1 MLGWALPPLTL
12 HMQTSVEIPC
22 PPLPLDICVSVRYN
36 QRWMVGGGWGND
48 LLQSGI
54 VTAPAQHRDSP
65 HSAPGADVTS
75 PGLMM
80 EQWHRHI
87 FSLLFDWSHCQS
99 DFFLCFHALAA
110 DDSDYIEDFND
121 KIGNYISKVAGLEE
135 GTWKTLTC
143 WPHLI
148 SMQILLKQEL
158 LPTKDWLTDNW
169 PIEIGVSRLGT
180 CRVGEHGAE
189 AQATLPSSQTP
200 LRNEFIRTGSFTID
214 LLWKVRFCGYL
225 FSRQSRQWP

>member
-1 MLGWALPPLTL
+1 MW
-12 HMQTSVEIPC
+12 VW
-22 PPLPLDICVSVRYN
+22 DIIRDGCWS
-36 QRWMVGGGWGND
+36 GWGND

-54 VTAPAQHRDSP
+54 VTGPAGQRDSP

-99 DFFLCFHALAA
+99 DFFLCFHALAP

-121 KIGNYISKVAGLEE
+121 KIGDYISQVAARRR
-135 GTWKTLTC
+135 GTCEHLNMLTPPNINANIVKYKRLC
-143 WPHLI
+143 CPR
-148 SMQILLKQEL
+148 EL

-169 PIEIGVSRLGT
+169 PIEIGGAGWGHVEWENTEQR
-180 CRVGEHGAE
+180 HGRPC
-189 AQATLPSSQTP
+189 LHH
-200 LRNEFIRTGSFTID
+200 IH
-214 LLWKVRFCGYL
+214 WVY
-225 FSRQSRQWP
+225 

>member
-1 MLGWALPPLTL
+1 MFYIIIILILSFLDTSFTMFWPEIEIPWLINIPKS
-12 HMQTSVEIPC
+12 SVEIPC

-54 VTAPAQHRDSP
+54 VTAPARQRDSP

-121 KIGNYISKVAGLEE
+121 KIGNYISKVAGPEE
-135 GTWKTLTC
+135 GTCENLN
-143 WPHLI
+143 
-148 SMQILLKQEL
+148 M
-158 LPTKDWLTDNW
+158 
-169 PIEIGVSRLGT
+169 
-180 CRVGEHGAE
+180 
-189 AQATLPSSQTP
+189 QTP
-200 LRNEFIRTGSFTID
+200 PNINANIV
-214 LLWKVRFCGYL
+214 K
-225 FSRQSRQWP
+225 